1 MNLHAESSA
10 VLAWLLGDEGGSEA
24 RERLSAAEMAPTSE
38 LTLIESDRV
47 LHRAAALGEL
57 SEAEALERRTLLSTA
72 AEHWIVFP
80 IDAEMT
86 GRARRPFPREPVR
99 TLDAVHIA
107 TALVVRDL
115 GAGLRLLSLD
125 ERIRRN
131 AVKLGFEVVPD
142 AGAAGA

>member
-1 MNLHAESSA
+1 MNLYAESSA

-24 RERLSAAEMAPTSE
+24 RERLSAAEMAPTSD

-80 IDAEMT
+80 IDAEMW
-86 GRARRPFPREPVR
+86 RARQPFPREPVR

-107 TALVVRDL
+107 TALVIRSL
-115 GAGLRLLSLD
+115 GSGLRLLSLD

-131 AVKLGFEVVPD
+131 AVELGFEVVPD